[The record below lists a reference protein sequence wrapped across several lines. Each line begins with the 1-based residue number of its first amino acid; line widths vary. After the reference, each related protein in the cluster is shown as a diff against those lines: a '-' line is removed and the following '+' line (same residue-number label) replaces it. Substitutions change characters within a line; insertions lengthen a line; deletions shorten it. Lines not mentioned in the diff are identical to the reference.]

1 MAHCWE
7 ERTQIKLTTD
17 TLWQS
22 TPEWVLSLSP
32 APGHFQWFNN
42 TGVRGKLLVIFK
54 FYRGMKISLHNNK
67 DTTFPLS
74 NKEGRPC
81 PRPLGEVGMG
91 EVIQGNTRQARFT
104 WPHKLC
110 APCSKVEGQ
119 TWDKQT
125 EQCLCVSAQT
135 RKDSTS
141 QCSEDMT
148 IFCLHFAVQFTVLPR
163 PFLLSKESGSF
174 VRGSTSVTF

>member
-1 MAHCWE
+1 M
-7 ERTQIKLTTD
+7 
-17 TLWQS
+17 
-22 TPEWVLSLSP
+22 SLSP

-91 EVIQGNTRQARFT
+91 GKLYRGTPDKPGSPDLTSFVHLVARWRDRHET
-104 WPHKLC
+104 NKL
-110 APCSKVEGQ
+110 SSV
-119 TWDKQT
+119 
-125 EQCLCVSAQT
+125 CVSLPK
-135 RKDSTS
+135 RGKDSTS

-148 IFCLHFAVQFTVLPR
+148 IFCSHFAVQFTVLPR